1 MGANPDELQT
11 IAKVVRDGRITVPIY
26 IREFLDIKD
35 GDKILVT
42 IRKIE
47 IWWICP
53 IRIENCIME

>member
-1 MGANPDELQT
+1 MFMGANPDELQT

-47 IWWICP
+47 I
-53 IRIENCIME
+53 